1 MKVTGPTELGT
12 QVLIRKLEKLG
23 KSSGQAMWLDIAQR
37 LGKPRRIRP
46 SVNLWKLE
54 KMSKKFSGKML
65 LVPGKVLSYGQ
76 LNSAI
81 AVCAFEFSA
90 RALKKISEHKGKA
103 LLLSELV
110 ENPHKPGEIMIIK

>member
-1 MKVTGPTELGT
+1 MKVTGPTELST

-23 KSSGQAMWLDIAQR
+23 KSSGKAVWLDLAER

-54 KMSKKFSGKML
+54 KMAKKFSGKIL

-76 LNSAI
+76 LNSALT
-81 AVCAFEFSA
+81 VCALEFSA
-90 RALKKISEHKGKA
+90 EASRKISEHKGKA
-103 LLLSELV
+103 LPLDEFIS
-110 ENPHKPGEIMIIK
+110 KPADANAIVIIK

>member
-46 SVNLWKLE
+46 SVDLWKLE
-54 KMSKKFSGKML
+54 KMAKKFSGKML

-76 LNSAI
+76 LDSALT
-81 AVCAFEFSA
+81 VCAFEFSA
-90 RALKKISEHKGKA
+90 EASRKISEHRGKA
-103 LLLSELV
+103 LLLSEFV
-110 ENPHKPGEIMIIK
+110 EKPHKPSEIVIIK